1 MALITSS
8 KIKDTYLR
16 KWREWIPAIF
26 QYGKGLKNKPIQN
39 LLLSVTTELG
49 MYEIFDFKTFL
60 ITANSFSNACVSL
73 Y

>member
-1 MALITSS
+1 MTLITSS

-49 MYEIFDFKTFL
+49 MYEIFDF
-60 ITANSFSNACVSL
+60 ITLLLFQIQTWNSK
-73 Y
+73 

>member
-1 MALITSS
+1 MSLITSS

-16 KWREWIPAIF
+16 KWREWIPATF

-49 MYEIFDFKTFL
+49 MYEIFDF
-60 ITANSFSNACVSL
+60 ITLLLFHI
-73 Y
+73 